1 MSPITSNITVGTSL
15 SISVSGT
22 ANIQRALAAAPDK
35 ASALKML
42 SSAPSTTP
50 DPKETAVTA
59 LAKAS
64 DQTRHAV
71 LEALQLYDPK
81 ASLVGYK
88 DGQTFRAADGR
99 SIDIIA

>member
-1 MSPITSNITVGTSL
+1 MSISTSNISVGTSL

-22 ANIQRALAAAPDK
+22 ANIQRALASTPDK
-35 ASALKML
+35 ASALKAL
-42 SSAPSTTP
+42 SAAPTSAP

-64 DQTRHAV
+64 EQTRHAV

-88 DGQTFRAADGR
+88 DGQKFQAADGR
-99 SIDIIA
+99 TIDIIA